1 LPAQTG
7 IPDTF
12 GVGILIPF
20 DASAEP
26 FFKVKPMTAAIVDV
40 DEALTHLNQVPAD
53 ERGAAWQAYLNAV
66 LDQRLKTKD

>member
-1 LPAQTG
+1 
-7 IPDTF
+7 
-12 GVGILIPF
+12 
-20 DASAEP
+20 
-26 FFKVKPMTAAIVDV
+26 MTAAIVDV